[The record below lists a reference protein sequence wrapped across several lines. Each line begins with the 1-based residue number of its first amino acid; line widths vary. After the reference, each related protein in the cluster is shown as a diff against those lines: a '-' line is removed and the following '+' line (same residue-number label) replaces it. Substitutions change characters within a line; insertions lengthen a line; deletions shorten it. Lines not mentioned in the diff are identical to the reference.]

1 MINKPVS
8 TFFSFFLLFECIAL
22 ICLSFNIQA
31 ATVDIADN
39 DSLTPYSS
47 LLPSADNNEII
58 SYPSQNAAFADNIS
72 NTNVSVQQ
80 PAYITPSQYN
90 PYTPTNNNHYSN
102 IKKIG
107 ATFLYEN
114 ADNKLL
120 QDSLVVFSNAKRLY
134 NETDSMLNDLA
145 QDILLELD
153 QHLQIELSLTQE
165 INDPRSFTYANQ
177 QQNNFNLAVYRQN
190 TISTLEINDEME
202 AGFLGGI
209 LNITNLFYLLGFII
223 LFSFCN
229 WLLRFILL
237 GKYR

>member
-90 PYTPTNNNHYSN
+90 PYTPTKTNHYGN
-102 IKKIG
+102 IKKLG
-107 ATFLYEN
+107 AAFLYEN

-120 QDSLVVFSNAKRLY
+120 QDSLEAFSKVKRLY
-134 NETDSMLNDLA
+134 NEADTMANDLA
-145 QDILLELD
+145 KDILLGLD
-153 QHLQIELSLTQE
+153 QHLQIEIPLLQE
-165 INDPRSFTYANQ
+165 NTGAKSYSYGNQ
-177 QQNNFNLAVYRQN
+177 RQNNYKLATYHQDAITTV
-190 TISTLEINDEME
+190 EIYDETN
-202 AGFLGGI
+202 AGFLKKI
-209 LNITNLFYLLGFII
+209 LTLTNLFYLLGAITF
-223 LFSFCN
+223 FSFCN